1 MALRTLY
8 IYKTNKMKNEEQNG
22 FIAKPILAAG
32 TVNFET
38 NHWGKSHPQSAENLA
53 YKTLVIT
60 SPLQGENH
68 PKFGRLIQIRKNS
81 GAFGSDTILLR
92 EADGTLRAFHNCAI
106 FEIKKEFLPLYE
118 EAMKWYDENGTDKE
132 CDTYDILGQNPATG
146 FVVQGLDDTDGK
158 LYSFALTVKT
168 NDLI

>member
-1 MALRTLY
+1 M
-8 IYKTNKMKNEEQNG
+8 KTTKHSLTT
-22 FIAKPILAAG
+22 KPAIVGNNLLAAG

-38 NHWGKSHPQSAENLA
+38 NHWGKSHTQSAENLP

-60 SPLQGENH
+60 SPLQGENC

-81 GAFGSDTILLR
+81 GAYGSDTILLR
-92 EADGTLRAFHNCAI
+92 HADGSLGSFHNCTM
-106 FEIKKEFLPLYE
+106 FEINKEFLPLYE
-118 EAMKWYDENGTDKE
+118 EAMKWCDENSTDKE
-132 CDTYDILGQNPATG
+132 GDTYNILGQNPATG

-168 NDLI
+168 EMDGSACR